1 MSFTFAIPL
10 SLCLSAGYLRSRLTP
25 ELALLASGIEVMSGL
40 LCWLLAPESIQVC
53 LFLYL
58 LVRQIPTLRKSLRPN
73 PTWRWQPDPLKAL
86 AATSQVPDQSVWP
99 VSPSTSVPVI
109 QSPESTPGLTI
120 KVTAT
125 VLQDEEDLP
134 MSPSNLTTA
143 TGVDWTDP
151 NSGVASSPDWMEKTL
166 WRWSPTGLRSSPR
179 TPPLLGVEP
188 PLVYRYRGVYY
199 LRSPQPQLPQ
209 GFQPRP
215 ATVGKYRGQPIL
227 IS

>member
-58 LVRQIPTLRKSLRPN
+58 LVRQVPALRESLRPN
-73 PTWRWQPDPLKAL
+73 PTWRQSDPLKSL
-86 AATSQVPDQSVWP
+86 AANSQTPIQSETPPATRPSVTQTP
-99 VSPSTSVPVI
+99 ASTSV
-109 QSPESTPGLTI
+109 LTI
-120 KVTAT
+120 EVTAT

-134 MSPSNLTTA
+134 IPQEDLTPATTRVAWVDESHPDSVVTSPPT
-143 TGVDWTDP
+143 
-151 NSGVASSPDWMEKTL
+151 WMEKPL
-166 WRWSPTGLRSSPR
+166 WRSPR
-179 TPPLLGVEP
+179 VPPPLGLEP
-188 PLVYRYRGVYY
+188 PSVYRYRGVYY
-199 LRSPQPQLPQ
+199 LRSPQPQLPP
-209 GFQPRP
+209 GSQPRP
-215 ATVGKYRGQPIL
+215 ATVGKYRGQPIS